1 MRNVSKY
8 LCSLFCL
15 VLCLLLLLL
24 CAHARTQSARGA
36 HTRTPNNVAFCYV
49 QVPSGRGRGRERLSS
64 FRNQNL
70 PLIQSHAAAT
80 YVTPDGHRTGSLKKG
95 FGEASHCGQLLRRIA
110 GKIVDF
116 LMEVDI
122 ARIVAPRRRC
132 HRGQRVAVRVRLV
145 IVRHA
150 QCCVADLQ
158 IGMVMCLLLLCHLSD
173 MFHDTPLGHLHALL
187 CLSYVFSTFS
197 LCLMPSAVVSLPL
210 HRSLGTKRVA
220 RSAD

>member
-1 MRNVSKY
+1 MPT
-8 LCSLFCL
+8 
-15 VLCLLLLLL
+15 
-24 CAHARTQSARGA
+24 HARNQPEVHTHARPITLPSATCRFP
-36 HTRTPNNVAFCYV
+36 RE
-49 QVPSGRGRGRERLSS
+49 RKGRERLSS
-64 FRNQNL
+64 FRNHNL

-80 YVTPDGHRTGSLKKG
+80 YVTPDGHRTGSLEKG

-173 MFHDTPLGHLHALL
+173 MFHDTPLGLLLALL

-197 LCLMPSAVVSLPL
+197 LCSMPSAVVSLPL

>member
-15 VLCLLLLLL
+15 VLVFSFFSFVPT
-24 CAHARTQSARGA
+24 HARNQPEVHTHAHPITLPSATCRFP
-36 HTRTPNNVAFCYV
+36 RE
-49 QVPSGRGRGRERLSS
+49 RKRERERLSS
-64 FRNQNL
+64 FLNHNL

-80 YVTPDGHRTGSLKKG
+80 YVTPDGHRTGSLEKG

-122 ARIVAPRRRC
+122 ARVVAPRRRC

-150 QCCVADLQ
+150 QCCVADL
-158 IGMVMCLLLLCHLSD
+158 
-173 MFHDTPLGHLHALL
+173 
-187 CLSYVFSTFS
+187 
-197 LCLMPSAVVSLPL
+197 
-210 HRSLGTKRVA
+210 
-220 RSAD
+220 